1 MSVDSGSTS
10 HEVSVTQTRTPG
22 VWVPSMKEA
31 RTTAASQVPVVRFP
45 LTSEARL
52 EANETLP
59 VESTTLGGRAW
70 SVPLSTSKV
79 RVTSPTSSWDRD
91 NGAGGG
97 VRSVTVTVAA
107 FAAGGVM
114 TKVAAAVRQV
124 TSSRGV
130 RRATKNLTLPG

>member
-1 MSVDSGSTS
+1 MN
-10 HEVSVTQTRTPG
+10 EP
-22 VWVPSMKEA
+22 
-31 RTTAASQVPVVRFP
+31 RTTVASQVPVVRFP

-52 EANETLP
+52 AANGTLP

-70 SVPLSTSKV
+70 PVPLTTSKV

-91 NGAGGG
+91 KGAGGG
-97 VRSVTVTVAA
+97 VLSLTVTVAA
-107 FAAGGVM
+107 FAAEGVV
-114 TKVAAAVRQV
+114 TRAAATVREV